1 MIKKHLNSLANKN
14 ITVIG
19 DVILDIF
26 ATGKVE
32 RQSPEAPVDVLDIH
46 TMEDRLGGALNV
58 CLNLVSLGAS
68 TEIIGVTG
76 DDFEAFRLEYLCD
89 KYNIK
94 RTAMLRE
101 KGRVTTQ
108 KTRFFNKD
116 IPLIRVDHELRTPIS
131 EDIQD
136 VLIKEVRRS
145 FKVADACILQDYNKG
160 VLTPRLIVEIMEL
173 AKNEGI
179 PVFVD
184 PKVDNIE
191 LFKNALLLKPNR
203 HEAETH
209 LGYKI
214 EDLETAKAASKI
226 LLDRLGVQNI
236 LLTLGEEGMILRNN
250 EQLLHIPARELDAA
264 DITGAGDSVISVM
277 TALYASGLDIENCA
291 QFANQAAAETC
302 KEHGV
307 IPVVPEMLF

>member
-1 MIKKHLNSLANKN
+1 MIKKYLATLANKN

-26 ATGKVE
+26 STGKIE

-46 TMEDRLGGALNV
+46 TMENRLGGALNV

-89 KYNIK
+89 KHNIK
-94 RTAMLRE
+94 RTGMLRE
-101 KGRVTTQ
+101 KGRITTQ
-108 KTRFFNKD
+108 KTRFFNNET
-116 IPLIRVDHELRTPIS
+116 PLIRVDHELRTPIS
-131 EDIQD
+131 EEMQDI
-136 VLIKEVRRS
+136 LIKEIRRS
-145 FKVADACILQDYNKG
+145 LKVADACILQDYNKG
-160 VLTPRLIVEIMEL
+160 VLTPRIITEIMDI
-173 AKNEGI
+173 AKKEGI

-191 LFKNALLLKPNR
+191 LYKNALLLKPNR

-214 EDLETAKAASKI
+214 EDLETVKTASKI
-226 LLDRLGVQNI
+226 LLDRLGVKNI
-236 LLTLGEEGMILRNN
+236 LLTLGDEGMILRNN
-250 EQLLHIPARELDAA
+250 EQLLHIPAKELEAA
-264 DITGAGDSVISVM
+264 DITGAGDTVISVIA
-277 TALYASGLDIENCA
+277 ALYASGLPIESCA

-302 KEHGV
+302 KKHGV
-307 IPVVPEMLF
+307 VPVTPDMLF